1 MINTYRM
8 MPVCVVDLALKQ
20 TEDSGHGTAWL
31 CLQPPLLS
39 LCGYMPLSGGNS
51 AFGSEAFLLC
61 HKSVCFQGPLQMLTR
76 KKKKEFQTRLSGR
89 PDKRN
94 ELPKICCLLPMLLNS
109 TTKEQPVAL
118 GGIT

>member
-1 MINTYRM
+1 VINTYRM

-76 KKKKEFQTRLSGR
+76 KKKKKSSKRGYQEGLTRETSF
-89 PDKRN
+89 
-94 ELPKICCLLPMLLNS
+94 PKYVACC
-109 TTKEQPVAL
+109 QCF
-118 GGIT
+118 